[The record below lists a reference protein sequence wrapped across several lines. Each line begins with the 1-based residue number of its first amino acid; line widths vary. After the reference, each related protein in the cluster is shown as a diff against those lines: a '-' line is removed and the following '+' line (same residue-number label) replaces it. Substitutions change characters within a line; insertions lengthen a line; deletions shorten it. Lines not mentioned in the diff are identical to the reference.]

1 MSAVPEH
8 EHHTAV
14 GVDDDV
20 ELIKRQMTALRE
32 LGRRGSVSEDEIY
45 DFSIRWGTVLAGR
58 VRRLAHYS
66 ALGLLA
72 EADAA
77 KFHVL
82 REELDELTGLIDRF
96 RLTRPRLAGDDHPRR
111 RHLRR
116 V

>member
-1 MSAVPEH
+1 MSTQPEH
-8 EHHTAV
+8 QTAI

-20 ELIKRQMTALRE
+20 ALIKRQITALRE
-32 LGRRGSVSEDEIY
+32 LGGRGSVSEDEIY

-77 KFHVL
+77 KFQAL
-82 REELDELTGLIDRF
+82 RDELDELTGLIERF
-96 RLTRPRLAGDDHPRR
+96 RLTRPRLAGDASAPHRR
-111 RHLRR
+111 LRR

>member
-1 MSAVPEH
+1 MSAQPEH
-8 EHHTAV
+8 QTAV

-20 ELIKRQMTALRE
+20 ELIKRQITALRE
-32 LGRRGSVSEDEIY
+32 LGQRGSVSEDEIY

-72 EADAA
+72 DADTA
-77 KFHVL
+77 KFHAV

-96 RLTRPRLAGDDHPRR
+96 RLTRPRLAGDADPRR
-111 RHLRR
+111 RRLWR

>member
-1 MSAVPEH
+1 MTAQPEH
-8 EHHTAV
+8 ETAV

-20 ELIKRQMTALRE
+20 DLIQRQIAALRA
-32 LGRRGSVSEDEIY
+32 LGQRGSVSEDEIY

-77 KFHVL
+77 KFDAL
-82 REELDELTGLIDRF
+82 RQELNELTGLIDRF
-96 RLTRPRLAGDDHPRR
+96 RLTRPRLAGDTTPPRR
-111 RHLRR
+111 RLRQ

>member
-1 MSAVPEH
+1 MTAQPEH
-8 EHHTAV
+8 ETAV

-20 ELIKRQMTALRE
+20 DLIQRQIAGLRAL
-32 LGRRGSVSEDEIY
+32 GQRGSMSEDEIY

-72 EADAA
+72 QADAA
-77 KFHVL
+77 KFDAL
-82 REELDELTGLIDRF
+82 RQELNELTRLIDRF
-96 RLTRPRLAGDDHPRR
+96 RLTRPRLAGDNAAPHRR
-111 RHLRR
+111 LRR